1 MKSKS
6 IIKNVFALVL
16 TTALSVNG
24 VSVIFAEEK
33 AEEESSKKIIHQR
46 INHEDISALYQSA
59 LYNLVENGSIT
70 QEQADAIASS
80 ISERGGERKSYFAGL
95 ISVGTIT
102 QAQADAINEAMKD
115 TGQSNQSL
123 SETVTN
129 LVSAGT
135 ITQEQADAINSAMPL
150 AEEKEERGKI
160 PNHNEPNHNE
170 KSEGTERKSPFAGLV
185 SAGTITQEQAN
196 AINDAMSKSGKAKQS
211 LSDIA
216 TNLVS
221 KGVITQ
227 EQADAVNSAMPL
239 MKEKGAKGEMPKRSE
254 NDETSERKG
263 PLKGLVSSGTITQ
276 AQADMVLN
284 AVKTALETANRDL
297 K

>member
-33 AEEESSKKIIHQR
+33 AEEESSKKVIHQR
-46 INHEDISALYQSA
+46 INHEDISAIYQSA

-80 ISERGGERKSYFAGL
+80 ISERGEEHKSHFAGL
-95 ISVGTIT
+95 IS
-102 QAQADAINEAMKD
+102 
-115 TGQSNQSL
+115 
-123 SETVTN
+123 
-129 LVSAGT
+129 AGT
-135 ITQEQADAINSAMPL
+135 INQEQADAINSAMPL
-150 AEEKEERGKI
+150 MKEKGAKGEMPKR
-160 PNHNEPNHNE
+160 
-170 KSEGTERKSPFAGLV
+170 SENGEAFERKGPFEGLV
-185 SAGTITQEQAN
+185 SSGTITQEQAN
-196 AINDAMSKSGKAKQS
+196 AINDAMKESGEAKQS

-254 NDETSERKG
+254 NGETFERKG
-263 PLKGLVSSGTITQ
+263 PFEGLVSSGTITQ

-284 AVKTALETANRDL
+284 AVKTALEAANTDL

>member
-1 MKSKS
+1 MKSKI
-6 IIKNVFALVL
+6 IIKIVFALVL
-16 TTALSVNG
+16 TTALSVKG

-46 INHEDISALYQSA
+46 INHEDISAIYQSA

-80 ISERGGERKSYFAGL
+80 ISERGEEHKSHFAGL
-95 ISVGTIT
+95 ISAGTIT

-115 TGQSNQSL
+115 ARQSN
-123 SETVTN
+123 
-129 LVSAGT
+129 
-135 ITQEQADAINSAMPL
+135 
-150 AEEKEERGKI
+150 
-160 PNHNEPNHNE
+160 
-170 KSEGTERKSPFAGLV
+170 
-185 SAGTITQEQAN
+185 
-196 AINDAMSKSGKAKQS
+196 QS

-254 NDETSERKG
+254 NGETFERKG
-263 PLKGLVSSGTITQ
+263 PFEGLVSSGTITQ

-284 AVKTALETANRDL
+284 AVKTALEAANTDL

>member
-33 AEEESSKKIIHQR
+33 AEEESSKKVIHQR
-46 INHEDISALYQSA
+46 INHEDISAIYQSA

-80 ISERGGERKSYFAGL
+80 ISERGEEHKSHFAGL
-95 ISVGTIT
+95 MSAGTIT

-123 SETVTN
+123 SEIATN
-129 LVSAGT
+129 LISAGT
-135 ITQEQADAINSAMPL
+135 ITQEQADAINSAMTS
-150 AEEKEERGKI
+150 AEAKGERGKM
-160 PNHNEPNHNE
+160 PNHNE
-170 KSEGTERKSPFAGLV
+170 KSETFERKGPFEGLV
-185 SAGTITQEQAN
+185 SSGTITQEQAN
-196 AINDAMSKSGKAKQS
+196 AINDAMKESGEAKQS

-239 MKEKGAKGEMPKRSE
+239 MKEKGAKGEMPKGSE
-254 NDETSERKG
+254 NGETFERKG
-263 PLKGLVSSGTITQ
+263 PFEGLVSSGTITQ

-284 AVKTALETANRDL
+284 AVKTALEAANTDL